1 MINDEGPSE
10 GDEAGGDG
18 EDEDRQLEVGDH
30 SLVHYLSLVD
40 SANKAI
46 IILH

>member
-18 EDEDRQLEVGDH
+18 EDEDRQLEVGVH